1 MLQPDAFAS
10 IQYSKMRLDCSQ
22 GFAPD
27 PVGELTALPTGPH
40 TPWRALQGRPGG
52 PCPIQ
57 NFGWVCHNAFGQT
70 NNRPACSLILFANHR
85 LNGSSSP
92 VLTATCLSYGSLWL
106 SLFFPQPTWR
116 SHPST
121 DFDAKW
127 LKRRGF
133 TQGRAFWSKIRN
145 FLKPLTPRPPK
156 PPKFAKFWSGLKKFS
171 LDFAFNIGG
180 LTSKH
185 PLFFIGAQ

>member
-1 MLQPDAFAS
+1 VISDVTCFDPNMFRA
-10 IQYSKMRLDCSQ
+10 QYLANGWRYRFSYD
-22 GFAPD
+22 GAP
-27 PVGELTALPTGPH
+27 TANG
-40 TPWRALQGRPGG
+40 
-52 PCPIQ
+52 I
-57 NFGWVCHNAFGQT
+57 WVSSGH
-70 NNRPACSLILFANHR
+70 HR

-92 VLTATCLSYGSLWL
+92 VLTATCLSYGRLCDFL
-106 SLFFPQPTWR
+106 GFFSEPTWR

-127 LKRRGF
+127 LKRCGF
-133 TQGRAFWSKIRN
+133 TQGRN

-156 PPKFAKFWSGLKKFS
+156 PPKFAQFWSGLREFS

-185 PLFFIGAQ
+185 PLFFIGAE

>member
-1 MLQPDAFAS
+1 MEYGTTVKL
-10 IQYSKMRLDCSQ
+10 
-22 GFAPD
+22 
-27 PVGELTALPTGPH
+27 GELEY
-40 TPWRALQGRPGG
+40 
-52 PCPIQ
+52 
-57 NFGWVCHNAFGQT
+57 
-70 NNRPACSLILFANHR
+70 ILFWTCVAVALNWFGPTCKYRPHICGITCRHLLLTSFCQHDNHR

-92 VLTATCLSYGSLWL
+92 VLTATCLSYGRLCDFL
-106 SLFFPQPTWR
+106 GFFFPEPTWR

-133 TQGRAFWSKIRN
+133 MQGRAFWSKNRN
-145 FLKPLTPRPPK
+145 FLKPLSPK
-156 PPKFAKFWSGLKKFS
+156 PPKFAQFWSGLRKFS

-185 PLFFIGAQ
+185 PLIFIGAK